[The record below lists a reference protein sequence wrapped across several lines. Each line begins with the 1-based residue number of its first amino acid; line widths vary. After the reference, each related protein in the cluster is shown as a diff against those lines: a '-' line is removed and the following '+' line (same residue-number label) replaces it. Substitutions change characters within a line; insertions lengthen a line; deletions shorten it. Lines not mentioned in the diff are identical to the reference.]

1 MDLSPATMTPL
12 LQPRTLAA
20 PKVAGGVAEACLGVA
35 CLGVVVPVFN
45 EERTVVELLRRVL
58 ARPEVREVVA
68 VDDGS
73 KDGTWRELEKLAKMD
88 SRLRLMRHPRN
99 RGKGAAVRTG
109 LATLTAPYAIVQD
122 ADLEYDPADYASVIG
137 PLIAGEADVVY
148 GSRFLDAS
156 LASTAR
162 WHRAG
167 NGWLTAAACMIT
179 GLRLTDEATCYKAF
193 RRELLPL
200 LDLREEGFGFCPEFT
215 AKAARLKLRVK
226 EVPVHYRARSAADG
240 KKIRLRHGFEALW
253 CLVRYTWGPRG

>member
-1 MDLSPATMTPL
+1 MTPL
-12 LQPRTLAA
+12 SQSDTIAA
-20 PKVAGGVAEACLGVA
+20 PAMTASAAVA

-73 KDGTWRELEKLAKMD
+73 TDGTWRELEKLAKMD

-137 PLIAGEADVVY
+137 PLITGEADVVY

-156 LASTAR
+156 LANTAR

-179 GLRLTDEATCYKAF
+179 GLRLTDEATCYKAI

-240 KKIRLRHGFEALW
+240 KKIRLRHGIEALW

>member
-1 MDLSPATMTPL
+1 M
-12 LQPRTLAA
+12 
-20 PKVAGGVAEACLGVA
+20 
-35 CLGVVVPVFN
+35 PVFN
-45 EERTVVELLRRVL
+45 EERTVAELLRRVL
-58 ARPEVREVVA
+58 ARPEVHEVVA

-73 KDGTWRELEKLAKMD
+73 TDGTWRELESLAKMD
-88 SRLRLMRHPRN
+88 SRVRLLRHPMN

-109 LATLTAPYAIVQD
+109 LAALTAPYAIVQD
-122 ADLEYDPADYASVIG
+122 ADLEYDPTDYAKIIK

-156 LASTAR
+156 LANTAR

-167 NGWLTAAACMIT
+167 NGWLTAAARVIT
-179 GLRLTDEATCYKAF
+179 GLRLTDEATCYKAI

-200 LDLREEGFGFCPEFT
+200 LALREEGFGFCPEFT
-215 AKAARLKLRVK
+215 AKVARLKLRVK